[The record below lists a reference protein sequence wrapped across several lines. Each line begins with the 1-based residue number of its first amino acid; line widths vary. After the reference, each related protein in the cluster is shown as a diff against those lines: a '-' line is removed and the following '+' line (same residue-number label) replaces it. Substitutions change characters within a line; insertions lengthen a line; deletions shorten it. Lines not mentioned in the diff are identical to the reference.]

1 MIVQHM
7 YQNPASQIAAA
18 GGDPSQLDPK
28 KVQEEFDDFYEEVY
42 DELAKYGEIEELNV
56 CENLGDHMV
65 GNVYAKFADEE
76 HTDAALKALFGR
88 FYAGRPLVC
97 EFSPVTDFREAR
109 CRQYDEAVC
118 TRGGYCNFMH
128 IRTPSRSLRR
138 DLEKRFK
145 KKWRKDRE
153 KRERQERGEDISDD
167 ENNSGH
173 EKRKD
178 CNRKRRREDEDGEDV
193 GHHDLRRKEK
203 DQEVKYTSQVP
214 NLVAAALHDVQQPN
228 ST

>member
-1 MIVQHM
+1 
-7 YQNPASQIAAA
+7 
-18 GGDPSQLDPK
+18 
-28 KVQEEFDDFYEEVY
+28 
-42 DELAKYGEIEELNV
+42 
-56 CENLGDHMV
+56 
-65 GNVYAKFADEE
+65 
-76 HTDAALKALFGR
+76 
-88 FYAGRPLVC
+88 
-97 EFSPVTDFREAR
+97 
-109 CRQYDEAVC
+109 
-118 TRGGYCNFMH
+118 MH

-178 CNRKRRREDEDGEDV
+178 RNRKRRREDEDGEDV